1 MSSVPGSAGHQRQAP
16 MPRSGFVLGF
26 NSGRGGSSLR
36 DRAIEGLI
44 ESVTP
49 QATEEQRRI
58 QRGAVRQA
66 TSINRES
73 QRRAAEETRRAT
85 QDYMDSR
92 SPPRSQGQP
101 RSQSRSQAP
110 RSQTQRS
117 QSPRPQSQT
126 PRAAAQPRSQTPR
139 SQPPRS
145 TNRRNAN
152 RVTLPMLV
160 QDARGASLAVA
171 RWPSAGNPLGVG
183 LAVLGAVSV
192 LLLGGLAQIRTTA
205 GVLAV
210 IGAAMVWQLQSAPS
224 LAGLGLAGTGLL
236 PLLALAVLGLWFR
249 FRPTARN
256 TAILLFGALL
266 FMQVLPPDARGL
278 APLPFLQ
285 TVVLLMGG
293 VALAGMLLGARMYH
307 WLLVGMAALVLGHAA
322 TLLARPD
329 LVAPQNWSFPAVT
342 QAAIHSLLTGFQN
355 WASPASSWSTA
366 AHAHFGPSQ
375 FVLWGLGVL
384 GAAALVQ
391 LRGRLFPEAE
401 LPETP
406 THPPASARHPTPAE
420 AAEAHRAEAER
431 AAAAAWPKPPQSPAD
446 AVAPHAPPEAAAQ
459 PEPGPDLVPPPLPAG
474 PSRPIPAAG
483 TSGSLAWP
491 DTPGST
497 FRAARKATAVS
508 ARPTAMA
515 ALAMPAAS
523 ITAAPAATATA
534 PVTATP
540 APMRGLAAT
549 AENPKPR
556 RSSGVPV
563 WALVLVGLALSIA
576 AIPLLRGDA
585 AIMAMPGRSAAQ
597 PPAAIVVATH
607 GLNLRAGPGTE
618 HPVIETV
625 RLGQEFPVLA
635 QRSDGWTRIGQG
647 RYLASHL
654 VQPAAT
660 TRRLS
665 RRATVQD
672 RGGERH
678 FSLHMQRLE
687 DGQVLGRY
695 VDPYTRAAR
704 QLTSEA
710 SGEASGSSDR
720 MRFHETDDHGRETGS
735 LTLSGSCIAW
745 LQASRGA
752 AQQGCTASGQWR
764 GPDGHLRPFRF

>member
-1 MSSVPGSAGHQRQAP
+1 
-16 MPRSGFVLGF
+16 
-26 NSGRGGSSLR
+26 
-36 DRAIEGLI
+36 
-44 ESVTP
+44 
-49 QATEEQRRI
+49 
-58 QRGAVRQA
+58 
-66 TSINRES
+66 
-73 QRRAAEETRRAT
+73 
-85 QDYMDSR
+85 
-92 SPPRSQGQP
+92 
-101 RSQSRSQAP
+101 
-110 RSQTQRS
+110 
-117 QSPRPQSQT
+117 
-126 PRAAAQPRSQTPR
+126 
-139 SQPPRS
+139 
-145 TNRRNAN
+145 
-152 RVTLPMLV
+152 MLV
-160 QDARGASLAVA
+160 QDTRGASVTVA

-183 LAVLGAVSV
+183 LAALGAVSL
-192 LLLGGLAQIRTTA
+192 LLLGGLAQIRATA

-236 PLLALAVLGLWFR
+236 PLLVLAILGLWFR
-249 FRPTARN
+249 YRPTARN

-322 TLLARPD
+322 TLLVRPD

-384 GAAALVQ
+384 GTAALVQ
-391 LRGRLFPEAE
+391 LRGRHFPEVEAS
-401 LPETP
+401 ETP

-420 AAEAHRAEAER
+420 TAEAHRAEAER
-431 AAAAAWPKPPQSPAD
+431 AAAAAWPKPPQSPAG
-446 AVAPHAPPEAAAQ
+446 AIAPHAPPEAAAQ
-459 PEPGPDLVPPPLPAG
+459 RKPGPELVPPPLPAA
-474 PSRPIPAAG
+474 PPRPIPAAG

-497 FRAARKATAVS
+497 FRAARKATAGS

-515 ALAMPAAS
+515 ALALPAAS
-523 ITAAPAATATA
+523 ITASSAATA
-534 PVTATP
+534 PVAAAPTSP
-540 APMRGLAAT
+540 APRQPL
-549 AENPKPR
+549 R
-556 RSSGVPV
+556 IPV
-563 WALVLVGLALSIA
+563 WALVLIGLALSIA

-585 AIMAMPGRSAAQ
+585 SIMAMPGRSAAQ
-597 PPAAIVVATH
+597 PPTAIVVATH

-665 RRATVQD
+665 RRATVHD
-672 RGGERH
+672 RGGDRH

-687 DGQVLGRY
+687 DGRVLGRY

-704 QLTSEA
+704 QLSSDG
-710 SGEASGSSDR
+710 SGEGSGSSDR
-720 MRFHETDDHGRETGS
+720 MRFNETDDRGRETGS

-752 AQQGCTASGQWR
+752 AEQGCTASGQWR